1 MGVFGVDGM
10 APRGLKTA
18 LKKSSP
24 AVLTG
29 SGKYRGFTVVRQGQK
44 TNTKFKGITKR
55 LESRV
60 WSDGTLPVI
69 ARTSDARP
77 GGHWGGPKGGRDRG
91 SKVDAQL
98 TRIINAGPAAMKN
111 ALHTY
116 RLTKMA
122 LSGLSTRGLEP
133 VMAQRA
139 VISEK
144 SRLATA
150 ADVIAYDKA
159 ANQLVV
165 VELKCGF
172 DHGRSAAAI
181 KNGKACR
188 MGKPLGGASDCNVN
202 RHLAQLAVTRELF
215 AKEKATL
222 ARVGELGLEQ
232 SVSAVLMY
240 VNDQGVEFFELGEW
254 WVKRAPQVVNAI
266 A

>member
-1 MGVFGVDGM
+1 M
-10 APRGLKTA
+10 APRGLKSA

-29 SGKYRGFTVVRQGQK
+29 AGKFRGFTVLRQGKK
-44 TNTKFKGITKR
+44 TNIKFKGITKR
-55 LESRV
+55 LERRV
-60 WSDGTLPVI
+60 WSDGVLPVI
-69 ARTSDARP
+69 ARSSDARP
-77 GGHWGGPKGGRDRG
+77 GGHWGGPKGGRARG

-98 TRIINAGPAAMKN
+98 TRIINSGPAAMKKV
-111 ALHTY
+111 LHTY

-122 LSGLSTRGLEP
+122 LSGLSSRGLEP
-133 VMAQRA
+133 VMGQRA

-144 SRLATA
+144 NRLATA
-150 ADVIAYDKA
+150 ADVIAFDKD

-172 DHGRSAAAI
+172 DHGRSAAAL

-202 RHLAQLAVTRELF
+202 RHLAQLAVTRHLF
-215 AKEKATL
+215 AQEKETL
-222 ARVGELGLEQ
+222 KTVGELGLEQ
-232 SVSAVLMY
+232 SVAAVLMY

-254 WVKRAPQVVNAI
+254 WLKRASQVVNAI